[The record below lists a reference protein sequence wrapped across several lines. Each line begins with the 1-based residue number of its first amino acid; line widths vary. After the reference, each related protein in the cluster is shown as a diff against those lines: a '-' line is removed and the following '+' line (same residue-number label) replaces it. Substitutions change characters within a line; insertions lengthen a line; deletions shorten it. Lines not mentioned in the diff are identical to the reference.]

1 MPLNLSKDK
10 QMIED
15 MILSDQRRA
24 ILRTVLDIASS
35 GNTDLI
41 VEENSIFSIKPDALA
56 DFLRIRALERDD
68 FIRLA
73 LKLLPYAAFR
83 ITYNIY
89 VIPRFERT
97 REQTMKGLLNS
108 IWENLNNIEGKNEE
122 YFAAILKIV
131 DNFGDFKFT
140 FDYKKANIDK
150 WLRSFDAISQN
161 NPDETILLN
170 LANIVANLLYNIA
183 NAEDIEYTTK
193 FLNELTKLY
202 NKYKM
207 THQFAFSG
215 LMATALANSVNA
227 FGRVGRID
235 EMLLCMANLKSL
247 SETYK
252 NILPLMVGSI
262 HNAILGCKNSGR
274 MNELE
279 PYIRYLKSVSNQ
291 LPAHVKPLADD
302 IINEF
307 YSSEAAKS

>member
-1 MPLNLSKDK
+1 
-10 QMIED
+10 
-15 MILSDQRRA
+15 
-24 ILRTVLDIASS
+24 
-35 GNTDLI
+35 
-41 VEENSIFSIKPDALA
+41 
-56 DFLRIRALERDD
+56 
-68 FIRLA
+68 
-73 LKLLPYAAFR
+73 
-83 ITYNIY
+83 
-89 VIPRFERT
+89 
-97 REQTMKGLLNS
+97 MKELLNS